1 MAHVMKESRH
11 SQNPTPVRQA
21 VRLAKF
27 PQLVSNMLRYVV
39 AVRHDVEYASCELH
53 DAERVLEPLVCCS
66 RVNETSQGELMD
78 MAQPLEGSRVEG
90 FTLVT
95 VHSDKRV
102 NRVSDFVN
110 VLRHSRPHR

>member
-1 MAHVMKESRH
+1 MAHVMEESRH

-27 PQLVSNMLRYVV
+27 LQPVPNMPRHVV

-53 DAERVLEPLVCCS
+53 NAERVLEPLVCRS
-66 RVNETSQGELMD
+66 RVNEIGQGELMD
-78 MAQPLEGSRVEG
+78 MTQPLEGSRVEG

-95 VHSDKRV
+95 IHSDKRV

-110 VLRHSRPHR
+110 VLRHSRPYP